1 MDHET
6 YDWTVLADFFK
17 KYGFVHHQIESFD
30 DFVYHGI
37 ERAMTEEPGIVVPL
51 KDREGEHRITFN
63 DVYIPKP
70 TVLEEDRNL
79 RTIFPS
85 EARTR
90 DLTYDSP
97 IYVTVTETIAEEGK
111 KPIHSTHRRVVIGR
125 IPIML
130 KSGKCSL
137 SGLSPDEI
145 VRAGECHKDPGG
157 YFIVKGKERV
167 IISQIRGT
175 YNVPMVFSQKPKN
188 GEKFEYVCEVRSMSE
203 ETGHSVLVQCMIG
216 LDKRTLVFS
225 LPYIK
230 NPIPIGVIFKALG
243 YITDEQISD
252 LVGLKTESMQPYMDL
267 ILRDSFFVDSQE
279 RALDHIGAHAKNPL
293 NKAERAKYA
302 WQVLEGELFPHM
314 GVCSTIKEKAYF
326 VGHMV
331 HKLMSTH
338 LKMREPDDRDN
349 YVNKRIEPTG
359 VLCFDLFRTLYK
371 NYIDSIAQVL
381 ADRKQR
387 PDILSVMARHN
398 IITSGFRHCYATG
411 KWGAQKNSY
420 TRAGVS
426 QVLCRLT
433 YGATLSHLRRATIP
447 IGKEGKNAK
456 MRQIHPSQAMFLCPT
471 ETPEGAAVGIV
482 LNFSLLTKMSRRVPT
497 VQIKHVVETM
507 ESITLLNDFIGDND
521 QTKIFVNGTFMGM
534 TDDSYTFVDE
544 FKDLRDSKLIH
555 RDVSVGY
562 DDIDDEIHIFSDE
575 GRMTRPVYKV
585 QDEKIV
591 ACPSEGTNWDDLVEK
606 GHIVYVDNMEV
617 NTAVVAFYR
626 KELVK
631 YRNDYCEI
639 SPAMM
644 FGVMAST
651 IPFPDHSQCI
661 HINEPVMMADG
672 TRKEIQY
679 VNVGDEVITFDPK
692 THEQTFAKVSHTYTN
707 HTDKQLLEVKTLS
720 GRKIKAT
727 FDHRFMTMDGWTRL
741 EHTGVTDMSSPN
753 PNTMLAVSL
762 EQIPVSISSEH
773 TQEISAENVRTE
785 CLSAGVN
792 PLYVEKYCN
801 YDLSHILP
809 LTGTDNCLP
818 VIARIYGFTIA
829 DGWVGVSEKGVIRL
843 GVDFSTKYG
852 SELFSRD
859 AMSLGFPAKTARYT
873 EKEGYGNTYRLEYSG
888 CFPALLVGI
897 GRYTGKRNSSP
908 YPPVPAWIING
919 SDMVKREFLAGF
931 QGADGSKIKNGNSKQ
946 ISIQIGATSKFVNKE
961 HTSEALL
968 FMTQVT
974 KLFEDLGVE
983 VSQPTTKPKNGLVEI
998 SYNISCKR
1006 LNIIKYFDLVGYR
1019 YDVHKITSSGVLV
1032 EFLRYIEE
1040 SHQER
1045 ILLVKY
1051 VSDMRV
1057 SGVEPKQISLDTGID
1072 VKEIY
1077 NILKLT
1083 GKTTGISKTHIPL
1096 STWIDTVKCSSTTI
1110 FVPIRSMTN
1119 VDDCMIS
1126 DITIESDNQSFLCGD
1141 MFGVHN
1147 SPRNVYQSA
1156 MGKQAMGMFCTAYN
1170 IRTDTVVHVLD
1181 YPQKPLVTTKAATMM
1196 GFDDMPSG
1204 INAIVA
1210 VLAYTG
1216 FNQEDSVL
1224 VKKSAIE
1231 RGMFTATTYRNFTDC
1246 EKKQGTHSYEKIVL
1260 TGLDIRRK
1268 NLNYGLL
1275 DSQGIVKRGV
1285 YVDKNDVIISKCLIE
1300 SNKSGD
1306 EEVTDCSMHIK
1317 KGEEGYVDRRVI
1329 SITPDGYKLVK
1340 VIIRTSRI
1348 PEVGDKFAT
1357 RSAQKGTCG
1366 AIIQEEDMPFN
1377 CDGIT
1382 PDIIINAHAFPSRM
1396 TVNQLLEC
1404 VLSKTGATTG
1414 KFGDATPFTS
1424 SSIAEEI
1431 DGVEVPAVD
1440 KICEALR
1447 ACGHQPEGLEV
1458 LCNGMTGDPLNAM
1471 VFMGPTYYQ
1480 RLKHLVSD
1488 KMHARAYGPV
1498 TTLTKQPLEG
1508 RSRDGGLRFGEMERD
1523 AMISQGNSE
1532 MLKERLFTQSDYYK
1546 LAICNECGNIATT
1559 RTECKPCQTDD
1570 VSIVNFPYVAKLLC
1584 QELNAMVIRTRIEA
1598 KK

>member
-230 NPIPIGVIFKALG
+230 NPIPIGVVFKALG

-651 IPFPDHSQCI
+651 IPFPDHSQ
-661 HINEPVMMADG
+661 
-672 TRKEIQY
+672 
-679 VNVGDEVITFDPK
+679 
-692 THEQTFAKVSHTYTN
+692 
-707 HTDKQLLEVKTLS
+707 
-720 GRKIKAT
+720 
-727 FDHRFMTMDGWTRL
+727 
-741 EHTGVTDMSSPN
+741 
-753 PNTMLAVSL
+753 
-762 EQIPVSISSEH
+762 
-773 TQEISAENVRTE
+773 
-785 CLSAGVN
+785 
-792 PLYVEKYCN
+792 
-801 YDLSHILP
+801 
-809 LTGTDNCLP
+809 
-818 VIARIYGFTIA
+818 
-829 DGWVGVSEKGVIRL
+829 
-843 GVDFSTKYG
+843 
-852 SELFSRD
+852 
-859 AMSLGFPAKTARYT
+859 
-873 EKEGYGNTYRLEYSG
+873 
-888 CFPALLVGI
+888 
-897 GRYTGKRNSSP
+897 
-908 YPPVPAWIING
+908 
-919 SDMVKREFLAGF
+919 
-931 QGADGSKIKNGNSKQ
+931 
-946 ISIQIGATSKFVNKE
+946 
-961 HTSEALL
+961 
-968 FMTQVT
+968 
-974 KLFEDLGVE
+974 
-983 VSQPTTKPKNGLVEI
+983 
-998 SYNISCKR
+998 
-1006 LNIIKYFDLVGYR
+1006 
-1019 YDVHKITSSGVLV
+1019 
-1032 EFLRYIEE
+1032 
-1040 SHQER
+1040 
-1045 ILLVKY
+1045 
-1051 VSDMRV
+1051 
-1057 SGVEPKQISLDTGID
+1057 
-1072 VKEIY
+1072 
-1077 NILKLT
+1077 
-1083 GKTTGISKTHIPL
+1083 
-1096 STWIDTVKCSSTTI
+1096 
-1110 FVPIRSMTN
+1110 
-1119 VDDCMIS
+1119 
-1126 DITIESDNQSFLCGD
+1126 
-1141 MFGVHN
+1141 

-1275 DSQGIVKRGV
+1275 DSQGIVKRGA

-1317 KGEEGYVDRRVI
+1317 KGEEGTVDRRVI